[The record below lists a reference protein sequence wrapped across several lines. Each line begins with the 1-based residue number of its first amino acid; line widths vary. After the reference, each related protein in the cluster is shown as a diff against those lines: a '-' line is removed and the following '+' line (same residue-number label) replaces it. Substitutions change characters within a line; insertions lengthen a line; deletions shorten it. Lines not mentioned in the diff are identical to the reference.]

1 MEELK
6 DIANNE
12 IFDAGFRRKK
22 MISWLIRTIIAI
34 VLYIIFWDYEWVR
47 WSLWI
52 YVPLN
57 LFGLVMLF
65 IVPRYLKKK
74 HEKLEKKMNEL

>member
-12 IFDAGFRRKK
+12 IFDAGYRRKK
-22 MISWLIRTIIAI
+22 MINWLIRTIIAI
-34 VLYIIFWDYEWVR
+34 VLYILFWEYEWVR

-65 IVPRYLKKK
+65 IVPSYLKKK